1 MIPVLPIGQQAL
13 NAAINNAA
21 MFFPFTVF
29 SPKLYLPVI
38 CRSFAGYLPV
48 ICRLFAGYLPVIC
61 RSSTYCKALAPRL
74 RV

>member
-48 ICRLFAGYLPVIC
+48 ICR
-61 RSSTYCKALAPRL
+61 SSTYCKALAPRL